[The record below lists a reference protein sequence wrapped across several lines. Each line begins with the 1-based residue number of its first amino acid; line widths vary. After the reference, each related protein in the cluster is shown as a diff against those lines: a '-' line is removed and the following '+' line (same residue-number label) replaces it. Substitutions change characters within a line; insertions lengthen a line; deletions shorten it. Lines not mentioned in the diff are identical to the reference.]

1 MNWIGFDLLHFERL
15 IENYRTSDP
24 GRGRGRGLILKNTK
38 TAGAVIDHGE
48 NRDNFFDSMSRFLIR
63 GPAVPRS
70 RSRSSPTTALRGLGQ
85 AVISYIIKLKLY

>member
-24 GRGRGRGLILKNTK
+24 GRGRGRGRGLILKNTK

-70 RSRSSPTTALRGLGQ
+70 RSRSRSSPTTALRGL
-85 AVISYIIKLKLY
+85 L

>member
-24 GRGRGRGLILKNTK
+24 GRGRGRGRGLILKNTK

-70 RSRSSPTTALRGLGQ
+70 RSRSSPTTALRGM
-85 AVISYIIKLKLY
+85 S